1 MFFRAHLGIVL
12 GLGLI
17 LGPGITSADPTHGI
31 AMYGAPALPADFTAL
46 PYVNPDAPKGGRIVL
61 GEAGSFDSLNP
72 FITKGRAPYGVRQY
86 VFESLMGRSYDE
98 PFTLYGLLAETIETP
113 PDRAWVEF
121 TLRPE
126 ARFSDGTPVTVE
138 DVLWSYETLGTQ
150 GHPAYHTAWAKV
162 ARAEATGPHSVRFT
176 FNTPDRELPLLLGM
190 RPILKKDQWQGH
202 DFTASGTALTP
213 IGSAPYMID
222 RFEAGRYVVLKRNPD
237 YWGADLPLMRGQMNF
252 DEIRYDYYGDGD
264 VLFEAFRAGAI
275 DSFRELNA
283 AKWASAYD
291 FPAIASGE
299 VIKAEIPHQRP
310 SGITGF
316 VMNTRRDI
324 FADWRVRQA
333 LIEAFNFEFINQTLN
348 NGTAPRITS
357 YFSNSTL
364 AMQPGPAQG
373 RVRELLQPFS
383 ADLLPGALEGYALPV
398 SDGKPSNRRALRRAT
413 ALMQE
418 AGWQVD
424 DAGVLRNAHGQAFT
438 FEVLLNQG
446 ATEPQQIID
455 IYVQALAR
463 LGIFPRVTTIDSAQY
478 TERTNAYDFDL
489 TYYTRALSL
498 SPGNEQ
504 YLYWGPEGVTQPATR
519 NWMGA
524 DNPAIPAMIDALV
537 NATTAEDF
545 TAAARALD
553 RVLTT
558 GRYVIPIWYTPNSRL
573 AYKRS
578 LHYPQTIPIYGDWM
592 GFQPDIWWHSEDQE

>member
-1 MFFRAHLGIVL
+1 
-12 GLGLI
+12 
-17 LGPGITSADPTHGI
+17 
-31 AMYGAPALPADFTAL
+31 
-46 PYVNPDAPKGGRIVL
+46 
-61 GEAGSFDSLNP
+61 
-72 FITKGRAPYGVRQY
+72 
-86 VFESLMGRSYDE
+86 
-98 PFTLYGLLAETIETP
+98 
-113 PDRAWVEF
+113 
-121 TLRPE
+121 
-126 ARFSDGTPVTVE
+126 
-138 DVLWSYETLGTQ
+138 
-150 GHPAYHTAWAKV
+150 
-162 ARAEATGPHSVRFT
+162 
-176 FNTPDRELPLLLGM
+176 
-190 RPILKKDQWQGH
+190 
-202 DFTASGTALTP
+202 
-213 IGSAPYMID
+213 
-222 RFEAGRYVVLKRNPD
+222 
-237 YWGADLPLMRGQMNF
+237 LMRGQMNF

-283 AKWASAYD
+283 AKWVSAYD
-291 FPAIASGE
+291 FPAITSGE

-310 SGITGF
+310 SGIAGF

-364 AMQPGPAQG
+364 AMQPGPAEG
-373 RVRELLQPFS
+373 RVHELLQPFA

-398 SDGKPSNRRALRRAT
+398 SEGKPSNRRALRRAT

-519 NWMGA
+519 
-524 DNPAIPAMIDALV
+524 
-537 NATTAEDF
+537 
-545 TAAARALD
+545 
-553 RVLTT
+553 
-558 GRYVIPIWYTPNSRL
+558 
-573 AYKRS
+573 K
-578 LHYPQTIPIYGDWM
+578 
-592 GFQPDIWWHSEDQE
+592 